1 MAFGS
6 FKLKQSFI
14 GPDGRDPYGANWCP
28 KADIYCSKQGW
39 LIKLDLAGVEP
50 ENLELTLTGSRLR
63 VSGIR
68 RDRAVRHG
76 QQAYS
81 MEIAYHRFEREFELP
96 ADIEKSELMT
106 EYLDGMLLIHLKT
119 EAGKP

>member
-1 MAFGS
+1 M
-6 FKLKQSFI
+6 
-14 GPDGRDPYGANWCP
+14 GPTGVPT
-28 KADIYCSKQGW
+28 ADIYCSKQGW

-50 ENLELTLTGSRLR
+50 ENLELPLTGSRLR
-63 VSGIR
+63 VSEIR
-68 RDRAVRHG
+68 RDRAVRQG

>member
-14 GPDGRDPYGANWCP
+14 GPDGRDPYGASWCP

-68 RDRAVRHG
+68 RDRAVRQG
-76 QQAYS
+76 QQVYS
-81 MEIAYHRFEREFELP
+81 MEIAYNRFEREFELP